1 MYIVGYHIF
10 INLLVNHIKN
20 NSVKYRQFVLIFTL
34 VNTAMLFSFFFC
46 AVNIIFFV
54 QQYIIE
60 DYSPKKMDN
69 KQEQKSITKLIK
81 TNCKKDRIS
90 IIEIFLK
97 MRKLKKRKDASDAI
111 RCRLRNKK
119 EYMKNY
125 FYKIISFVKSFN

>member
-46 AVNIIFFV
+46 AINIIFFV

-97 MRKLKKRKDASDAI
+97 MRKLKKKK
-111 RCRLRNKK
+111 RCFRCYQMQIEKQKRIYEKL
-119 EYMKNY
+119 
-125 FYKIISFVKSFN
+125 FL

>member
-46 AVNIIFFV
+46 AINIIFFV

-97 MRKLKKRKDASDAI
+97 MRKLKKRKDASDLSDADWET
-111 RCRLRNKK
+111 KK
-119 EYMKNY
+119 NIW
-125 FYKIISFVKSFN
+125 KIIFIK

>member
-10 INLLVNHIKN
+10 INLLGNHIKN

-46 AVNIIFFV
+46 AINIICFV

-60 DYSPKKMDN
+60 DYSPKRMDN

-97 MRKLKKRKDASDAI
+97 MRKLKKNKRWF
-111 RCRLRNKK
+111 RCYQMQVEKQKRIYEKL
-119 EYMKNY
+119 
-125 FYKIISFVKSFN
+125 FL

>member
-46 AVNIIFFV
+46 AINIICFV

-60 DYSPKKMDN
+60 DYSPKRMDN

-97 MRKLKKRKDASDAI
+97 MRKLKKNKRWF
-111 RCRLRNKK
+111 RCYQMQVEKQKRIYEKL
-119 EYMKNY
+119 
-125 FYKIISFVKSFN
+125 FL

>member
-10 INLLVNHIKN
+10 INLLGNHIKN

-46 AVNIIFFV
+46 AINIICFV

-60 DYSPKKMDN
+60 DYSPKRMDN

-97 MRKLKKRKDASDAI
+97 MRKLKKNKRCI
-111 RCRLRNKK
+111 RCYQMQVEKQKRIYEKL
-119 EYMKNY
+119 
-125 FYKIISFVKSFN
+125 FL

>member
-46 AVNIIFFV
+46 AINIICFV

-60 DYSPKKMDN
+60 DYSPKRMDN

-97 MRKLKKRKDASDAI
+97 MRKLKKNKRCI
-111 RCRLRNKK
+111 RCYQMQVEKQKRIYEKL
-119 EYMKNY
+119 
-125 FYKIISFVKSFN
+125 FL